1 MGFLAAP
8 RPPSLAP
15 PAGGSLSSSSMRMPT
30 LEFTVNAA
38 QRVVQGIAADP
49 SPDVVQGIVLQQEE
63 WERQ

>member
-1 MGFLAAP
+1 
-8 RPPSLAP
+8 
-15 PAGGSLSSSSMRMPT
+15 MRMPT